1 VKARDIMS
9 RPVTQVGPDTPVD
22 EAASLL
28 VEQGFSSLPVV
39 DRDQRLVGIVGEADL
54 VRGRIPA
61 QDGGATA
68 GASAAPVS
76 QVMTRSP
83 ITREPG
89 SDVAEVVGTMLDHRL
104 RALPIVEDGALVGM
118 LARRDVL
125 RCVAKGELTSAE
137 VWRDRF
143 GLVDHDRG

>member
-1 VKARDIMS
+1 MKARDIMS
-9 RPVTQVGPDTPVD
+9 RPVTQVGPDTPVTD
-22 EAASLL
+22 AAAVL

-39 DRDQRLVGIVGEADL
+39 EGDRLIGIVGEADL

-61 QDGGATA
+61 QDGGHATA
-68 GASAAPVS
+68 GTAGRVGD
-76 QVMTRSP
+76 VMTRSP

-89 SDVAEVVGTMLDHRL
+89 SDVADVVATMLDHQL
-104 RALPIVEDGALVGM
+104 RALPIVEGGELVGM